1 MSEKEALTPFE
12 RLRTKLKALKASCDI
27 CGGTGRVE
35 GSDDTYFK
43 DCPGCTQK
51 LHNFEKCMN
60 ANIPEE
66 ILEIKLTDIQPNLT
80 PNCYKNFSVIIS
92 KVEKLITSYQMIIYL
107 ADNMYSFGTMTLMG
121 LVLKELAYKDYNVE
135 HINFTELKDS
145 CYNFGPNQD
154 VNATRM
160 KRYEHLKEVQ
170 ILGISDFGNISD
182 KFDCS
187 TFLYKKI
194 VEFLNVRRMNG
205 LFTVIAVE
213 KTKLD
218 FYEKYIGS
226 LTAMLS
232 QYYLPFIIQCHDGK
246 YKHTAVTKL
255 AKEDTSLS
263 DAFEEPEVSEKVL
276 NLQKKIEVKDTQS
289 EDTVLDTAFTRKG
302 SGYDKSK
309 K

>member
-1 MSEKEALTPFE
+1 MSEKENLTPFE

-27 CGGTGRVE
+27 CGGTGRIE
-35 GSDDTYFK
+35 GSEDTYFK
-43 DCPGCTQK
+43 DCLGCTQK
-51 LHNFEKCMN
+51 LQNFEKCMN
-60 ANIPEE
+60 AHIPEE

-80 PNCYKNFSVIIS
+80 PSCYKNFSVIVS
-92 KVEKLITSYQMIIYL
+92 KIEKLITSYQMIIYL
-107 ADNMYSFGTMTLMG
+107 ADNMYSFGTTTLMG
-121 LVLKELAYKDYNVE
+121 IILKELAYKDYNVD
-135 HINFTELKDS
+135 HIHFSELKEA
-145 CYNFGPNQD
+145 CFNFGQD
-154 VNATRM
+154 QDINSNRT
-160 KRYEHLKEVQ
+160 KKYDHLKEVQ
-170 ILGISDFGNISD
+170 ILGISDFGNIHD

-187 TFLYKKI
+187 TYLYKKV
-194 VEFLNVRRMNG
+194 VEFLNMRRMNG
-205 LFTVIAVE
+205 LFTVIAAE
-213 KTKLD
+213 KTKLE

-263 DAFEEPEVSEKVL
+263 NAFDEPEVSEKVIQA
-276 NLQKKIEVKDTQS
+276 QKKIELKDTQS